1 MKRRIEQADDHIA
14 TGHGLE
20 HRQEVLGLNLEQVG
34 QGLLLHGLIVRQD
47 KALDDVLTVA

>member
-1 MKRRIEQADDHIA
+1 MERRIEQANDHIA